1 MVKRRKKAYGQ
12 KKTGQGIKLDV
23 YQLVTE
29 RILEKLAT
37 GVVPWQSGRIA
48 SAGMPQ
54 NFATGRGYRGINVFL
69 LGCMDFQSPYF
80 LTYLQ
85 AQELGGNVR
94 KGEKGLP
101 VVKMGKWE
109 PGSNGEKAE
118 GEATGERLYLRTY
131 TVFNASQ
138 IDGIQ
143 FPEVPKCDTFKETER
158 TETARQM
165 VAGMPNPPAIFEG
178 SRATPCYIPQE
189 DTVHMPSRE
198 TFRAEGCFYKTL
210 FHELAHSTGHESRI
224 ARKSLLENRGFSGLG
239 ESAKTY
245 CIEEL
250 VAEMAAAFLSAEAG
264 IIEDDFENSAAYLK
278 GWMDVLQV
286 SDHRKWLVQA
296 ASDAQRAADYITGKR
311 KEEAEG

>member
-1 MVKRRKKAYGQ
+1 MVKERKKAYGQ

-29 RILEKLAT
+29 RILEKLAA

-48 SAGMPQ
+48 SVGMPR

-69 LGCMDFQSPYF
+69 LGCMDFATPYF
-80 LTYLQ
+80 LTYRQ

-101 VVKMGKWE
+101 VVKMGTWE
-109 PGSNGEKAE
+109 PQSNGEKPE
-118 GEATGERLYLRTY
+118 EATSKRLYLRTY
-131 TVFNASQ
+131 TVFNSSQ
-138 IDGIQ
+138 IDGIE
-143 FPEVPKCDTFKETER
+143 FPEAPKCDTFSETER
-158 TETARQM
+158 TETARQI
-165 VAGMPNPPAIFEG
+165 VAGMPTPPAIFEG
-178 SRATPCYIPQE
+178 CRATPCYIPHE
-189 DTVHMPSRE
+189 DIVHMPSRE
-198 TFRAEGCFYKTL
+198 TFRAEWRFYKTL
-210 FHELAHSTGHESRI
+210 FHELAHSTGHGSRL
-224 ARKSLLENRGFSGLG
+224 ARKSLLENRGFSGFG
-239 ESAKTY
+239 EAVKTY

-264 IIEDDFENSAAYLK
+264 IVEDDFENSAAYLK

-311 KEEAEG
+311 KEEVDG